1 MNKMATVV
9 GFFEDSKAAK
19 IQFDGEEK
27 PAEKEYPYLS
37 SYSPKL
43 DDKVFCMEFGDSYII
58 MGEVNFQTVPFS
70 LDNAF
75 TENLK
80 PIKDDLKA
88 TKDDLTT
95 AKAKHDTDIQGLTKK
110 LTDTKTKLS
119 NSISQTNNS
128 VSSLNTSV
136 NSVKNDLSSAKNDI
150 AAVQKLAKDTETK
163 ANNNANDISTNKFNI
178 SSNESKIKD
187 LDSKVYKMEK
197 TVDDTAKRDTFD
209 TLKVTRYVGFFGAS
223 ATSKRNVY
231 TVSNTSD
238 VSSVGSKLNELINAL
253 RNYGLV

>member
-58 MGEVNFQTVPFS
+58 MGEVNFQTEPFS
-70 LDNAF
+70 LDNTF

-80 PIKDDLKA
+80 PIKDDLKV

-110 LTDTKTKLS
+110 LTDTKTELS

-128 VSSLNTSV
+128 VGSLNNNL
-136 NSVKNDLSSAKNDI
+136 NSVKNDLSTAKNDI
-150 AAVQKLAKDTETK
+150 STVQKLAKDTETK

-178 SSNESKIKD
+178 SSNANDIKKV
-187 LDSKVYKMEK
+187 DSR
-197 TVDDTAKRDTFD
+197 VDDVLKRDTFD

-231 TVSNTSD
+231 TASNTSD

-253 RNYGLV
+253 KGYGLV

>member
-43 DDKVFCMEFGDSYII
+43 DDRVFCMEFGDSFII
-58 MGEVNFQTVPFS
+58 MGEVNFQTEPFS
-70 LDNAF
+70 LDNTF

-80 PIKDDLKA
+80 PIKNDLKA

-95 AKAKHDTDIQGLTKK
+95 AKSKHDTDIQGLTKK
-110 LTDTKTKLS
+110 LTDTKTELS

-128 VSSLNTSV
+128 VSNLSSSL
-136 NSVKNDLSSAKNDI
+136 NSVKGDLSTAKNDI
-150 AAVQKLAKDTETK
+150 SNVKKTADEASTK
-163 ANNNANDISTNKFNI
+163 SVNNSHDISTNQYKI
-178 SSNESKIKD
+178 SSNADAIKKV
-187 LDSKVYKMEK
+187 DSR
-197 TVDDTAKRDTFD
+197 VDDVLKKDTFD

>member
-43 DDKVFCMEFGDSYII
+43 DDKVFCLEFGESFII
-58 MGEVNFQTVPFS
+58 MGEVNFQTEPFS

-110 LTDTKTKLS
+110 LTDTKTELS

-128 VSSLNTSV
+128 VSSLNNSIKGV
-136 NSVKNDLSSAKNDI
+136 NNDLSSAKNDI
-150 AAVQKLAKDTETK
+150 STVQKLAKDTETK
-163 ANNNANDISTNKFNI
+163 ANNNAQNISTNQYKI
-178 SSNESKIKD
+178 SSNAGAIKKV
-187 LDSKVYKMEK
+187 DSR
-197 TVDDTAKRDTFD
+197 VDDVLKRDTFD
-209 TLKVTRYVGFFGAS
+209 TLRVTRYVGFFGAS
-223 ATSKRNVY
+223 ATSKKGVY
-231 TVSNTSD
+231 TLSNTSD
-238 VSSVGSKLNELINAL
+238 VRSVGNKLNELINAL

>member
-58 MGEVNFQTVPFS
+58 MGEVNFQAEPFS

-110 LTDTKTKLS
+110 LTDTKTELS
-119 NSISQTNNS
+119 KSISQTDTNVSNLNNS
-128 VSSLNTSV
+128 IKGVD
-136 NSVKNDLSSAKNDI
+136 NDLSSAKNDI
-150 AAVQKLAKDTETK
+150 STVQKLAKDTETR
-163 ANNNANDISTNKFNI
+163 AVNNSHDISTNQYKI
-178 SSNESKIKD
+178 SSNADAIK
-187 LDSKVYKMEK
+187 KVDRR
-197 TVDDTAKRDTFD
+197 VDDVLKRDTFD
-209 TLKVTRYVGFFGAS
+209 TLRVTNYVGFFGAS
-223 ATSKRNVY
+223 ATSKKGVY
-231 TVSNTSD
+231 TLSNTSD
-238 VSSVGSKLNELINAL
+238 VRSVGNKLNELINAL

>member
-75 TENLK
+75 MENLK
-80 PIKDDLKA
+80 PIKDDLKV

-95 AKAKHDTDIQGLTKK
+95 AKAKHDTDIQNLSKTLNTKI
-110 LTDTKTKLS
+110 DETKTDLDK
-119 NSISQTNNS
+119 SISRTNNN
-128 VSSLNTSV
+128 VGNLSSSV
-136 NSVKNDLSSAKNDI
+136 NSVKSDLSTAKNDI
-150 AAVQKLAKDTETK
+150 ANVKKLAKDTDTR
-163 ANNNANDISTNKFNI
+163 AVNNSHDISTNQYKISSNANDIK
-178 SSNESKIKD
+178 KV
-187 LDSKVYKMEK
+187 DSR
-197 TVDDTAKRDTFD
+197 VDDVLKRDTFSS
-209 TLKVTRYVGFFGAS
+209 LKVTNYVGFFGAS
-223 ATSKRNVY
+223 ATSKRSVS
-231 TVSNTSD
+231 TASNTST
-238 VSSVGSKLNELINAL
+238 SAAVGSKLNELISAL
-253 RNYGLV
+253 KGYGLV

>member
-110 LTDTKTKLS
+110 LTDTKTELS

-136 NSVKNDLSSAKNDI
+136 NSVKSDLSTAKNDI
-150 AAVQKLAKDTETK
+150 STVQKLAKDTDTR
-163 ANNNANDISTNKFNI
+163 AVNNSHDISTNQFKISSNANDIK
-178 SSNESKIKD
+178 KV
-187 LDSKVYKMEK
+187 DSR
-197 TVDDTAKRDTFD
+197 VDDVLQKDTFSS
-209 TLKVTRYVGFFGAS
+209 LKVTNYVGFFGAS
-223 ATSKRNVY
+223 ATSKRSVS
-231 TVSNTSD
+231 TASNTST
-238 VSSVGSKLNELINAL
+238 SAAVGSKLNELINAL
-253 RNYGLV
+253 KGYGLV